1 MARLVRHPL
10 GTRLGH
16 PGCMVIDERTAL
28 REFIEQCARRD
39 GNRAVPEAEVRS
51 AIRGYVKCLGIAY
64 RRRRELTPAQLDRAV
79 QFYHKRRIALRRQ
92 PPLLAA

>member
-1 MARLVRHPL
+1 
-10 GTRLGH
+10 
-16 PGCMVIDERTAL
+16 MVIDERTTL
-28 REFIEQCARRD
+28 RDFIEQCARRD
-39 GNRAVPEAEVRS
+39 GARAVPESEVRS

-79 QFYHKRRIALRRQ
+79 QYYHKRRQQLRRQ